1 MQRLDYSV
9 LVPYLKPKLEY
20 VISITMTELQK
31 KLYKYYLENYAQA
44 GQVGG
49 RKEGMIN
56 EENPVSQIGPDG
68 KLEGG
73 KKGGLFYDVQNLS
86 RIWNHPC
93 ILLLAKQR
101 KENKQGLED
110 EDKSLKDFICDE
122 DEDDSGNDD
131 DSDIQVGK

>member
-1 MQRLDYSV
+1 M
-9 LVPYLKPKLEY
+9 
-20 VISITMTELQK
+20 
-31 KLYKYYLENYAQA
+31 
-44 GQVGG
+44 
-49 RKEGMIN
+49 
-56 EENPVSQIGPDG
+56 
-68 KLEGG
+68 
-73 KKGGLFYDVQNLS
+73 FYDVQNLS